1 LIAVSSPLNSITAL
15 CMKGNNLQTVTRSR
29 KKC

>member
-1 LIAVSSPLNSITAL
+1 
-15 CMKGNNLQTVTRSR
+15 MKGNNLQTVTRSR